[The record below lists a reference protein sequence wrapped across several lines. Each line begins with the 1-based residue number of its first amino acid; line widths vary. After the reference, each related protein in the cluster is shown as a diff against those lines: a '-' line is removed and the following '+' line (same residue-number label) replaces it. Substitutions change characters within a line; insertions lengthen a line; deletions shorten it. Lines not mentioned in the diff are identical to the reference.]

1 MAIKLYKP
9 TTPARR
15 GMTTQDTSTLTK
27 GKRPEKS
34 LLVAKKAGSG
44 RNNQGKITVRHR
56 GGGVKR
62 HYRLVD
68 FDFKLVVSAVVE
80 AIEYDPN
87 RSSHIDLVR
96 IEGGKLAYIL
106 AGSGMKVGDQLASG
120 AEADIKKGNR
130 LPLSGIPAGT
140 QIYNIELVLGKGGQ
154 IARSAGTKA
163 SLVSKESTKPGFVQV
178 KLPSGEVRLVNE
190 NCQATIGTVGNEQHQ
205 NIKWGSAGRRRHM
218 GWRPAVRGK
227 AMNPVDHPHGG
238 GEGAQPTAIYKYGQK
253 TPWGKPALGLKTRRR
268 KSTDAMI
275 IRGRGKGR
283 RR

>member
-1 MAIKLYKP
+1 MALKLYKP
-9 TTPARR
+9 TTPGRR
-15 GMTTQDTSTLTK
+15 GMTTADTEVLTK
-27 GKRPEKS
+27 KKPTKS
-34 LLVAKKAGSG
+34 LIVIKKTGSG

-62 HYRLVD
+62 YYRLVD
-68 FDFKLVVSAVVE
+68 FDFKQVKSAVVE

-87 RSSHIDLVR
+87 RSAHIALVR
-96 IEGGKLAYIL
+96 LDSGKPAYVI

-120 AEADIKKGNR
+120 DEAAIKAGNR
-130 LPLSGIPAGT
+130 LALKNIPAGT

-154 IARSAGTKA
+154 IARSAGAKA
-163 SLVSKESTKPGFVQV
+163 SLVSKESPKEGFVQV
-178 KLPSGEVRLVNE
+178 RLPSGEVRLVNE

-205 NIKWGSAGRRRHM
+205 NIKYGSAGRRRRL
-218 GWRPAVRGK
+218 GWRPQVRGK

-238 GEGAQPTAIYKYGQK
+238 GEGQQPTAIYKYGQK

-268 KSTDAMI
+268 KSTQAMI

-283 RR
+283 RK

>member
-15 GMTTQDTSTLTK
+15 GMTTIDTSSITK
-27 GKRPEKS
+27 KKPERS
-34 LLVAKKAGSG
+34 LLAHKIAGSG

-62 HYRLVD
+62 FYRLVD
-68 FDFKLVVSAVVE
+68 FDFRGVRSAVVT

-87 RSSHIDLVR
+87 RSAHIALVEADGVKVYV
-96 IEGGKLAYIL
+96 I
-106 AGSGMKVGDQLASG
+106 AGAGMKVGDQLASG
-120 AEADIKKGNR
+120 EFAEVKAGHR
-130 LPLSGIPAGT
+130 LALKNIPAGT

-154 IARSAGTKA
+154 IARSAGAKA
-163 SLVSKESTKPGFVQV
+163 QLVSRESSREGFVQV
-178 KLPSGEVRLVNE
+178 KLPSGELRLVHQD
-190 NCQATIGTVGNEQHQ
+190 CQATIGTVGNELHQ
-205 NIKWGSAGRRRHM
+205 NVKYGSAGRRRRL
-218 GWRPAVRGK
+218 GWRPQVRGK

-238 GEGAQPTAIYKYGQK
+238 GEGATSTAIHKYGQK

-268 KSTDAMI
+268 KLTDAMI
-275 IRGRGKGR
+275 VRGRKQGR

>member
-1 MAIKLYKP
+1 MAVKLYNP

-15 GMTTQDTSTLTK
+15 GMTTSDTSAITK
-27 GKRPEKS
+27 KKPERS

-62 HYRLVD
+62 FYRLVD
-68 FDFKLVVSAVVE
+68 FKMLGLKGKIT

-87 RSSHIDLVR
+87 RTANIALV
-96 IEGGKLAYIL
+96 ELQGGKKAYVL
-106 AGSGMKVGDQLASG
+106 AGSGMKVGQVLESG
-120 AEADIKKGNR
+120 HEAEIRRDNR
-130 LPLSGIPAGT
+130 LPLKNIPVGT

-163 SLVSKESTKPGFVQV
+163 SLVAKEGEFCQV
-178 KLPSGEVRLVNE
+178 RLPSGEVRLVHE
-190 NCQATIGTVGNEQHQ
+190 NCMATIGTVGNEAHQ
-205 NIKWGSAGRRRHM
+205 NIKYGSAGRRRRL
-218 GWRPAVRGK
+218 GWRPVVRGS

-238 GEGAQPTAIYKYGQK
+238 GEGNQSIGMNPK
-253 TPWGKPALGLKTRRR
+253 TPWGKPALGYKTRNR
-268 KSTDAMI
+268 KLTDAMI
-275 IRGRGKGR
+275 VRGRKKGR